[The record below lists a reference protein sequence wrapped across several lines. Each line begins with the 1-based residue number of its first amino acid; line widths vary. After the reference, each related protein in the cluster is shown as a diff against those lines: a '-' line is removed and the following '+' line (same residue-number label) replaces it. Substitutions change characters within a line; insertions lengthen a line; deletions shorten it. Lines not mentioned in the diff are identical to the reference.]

1 MFDFFKKEQLKK
13 KYDQK
18 LLNDIHEAKDEWD
31 NTRNNEGMLSNIT
44 NENILVNEQLA
55 RAKYEF
61 LFREAKHRK
70 VKAKIQESV
79 IVR

>member
-31 NTRNNEGMLSNIT
+31 NTRSNEGMLSNMT